1 LHIKYFNL
9 SFQMGYVLKI
19 FRAKG
24 RSVLGLKT
32 NIDIHHII
40 FASQGLRS
48 ALLIFTLG
56 IVRRI
61 FVIPAHCHLLDFDS
75 YAPCNDVIFNARLSF
90 PFVWMPW
97 KLTQDYNR
105 QYLLIQTFCMNSVAA
120 NHTNFFILSKSCRTD
135 DFSHFY
141 FVDIFPTEH
150 VLFVKPVLIGCS
162 YH

>member
-1 LHIKYFNL
+1 MKIWMQTFSMEIYPYMVTKYKF
-9 SFQMGYVLKI
+9 
-19 FRAKG
+19 
-24 RSVLGLKT
+24 SVCVKP
-32 NIDIHHII
+32 I

-61 FVIPAHCHLLDFDS
+61 FVIPVHCHLLDFDS
-75 YAPCNDVIFNARLSF
+75 YAPCNDVIFSQSAWGFLF

-97 KLTQDYNR
+97 KLTRYYNR
-105 QYLLIQTFCMNSVAA
+105 QCLLVQTFCTNSVAA
-120 NHTNFFILSKSCRTD
+120 NRTNFFILSKSCRTD